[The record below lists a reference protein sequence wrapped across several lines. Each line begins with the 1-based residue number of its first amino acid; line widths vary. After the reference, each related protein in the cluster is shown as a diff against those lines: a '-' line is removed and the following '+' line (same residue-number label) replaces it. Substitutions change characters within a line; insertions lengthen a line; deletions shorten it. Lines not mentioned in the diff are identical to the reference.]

1 MAEENPTRIGSGYP
15 EIGPLYIKTT
25 EPRTDAEAPGFP
37 GALDIFGKLSLSS
50 QFKVALHLTN
60 GGTGDVLSRYLTNLK
75 LTDNL
80 QKNEYYNFYCAE
92 TTLPGASFDT
102 FEESG
107 SRQGVI
113 EKFPSKR
120 VYTPFT
126 MTFYV
131 DNDYRLIRLFEEW
144 MNYINPVYTSSG
156 LFPGSE
162 RGQGDA
168 KNSTDFYRLRYP
180 DSYRRIISVVKF
192 ERNFIKYRN
201 PYNTSNTSNNTS
213 SSSGQLGNVPSI
225 TYRMIDSFPTN
236 ITGMPVSY
244 EGSTILKTTVEFSYS
259 RYVIERNA
267 GTGPGD
273 FIGESLS

>member
-1 MAEENPTRIGSGYP
+1 MAGENPELRKSGYP

-25 EPRTDAEAPGFP
+25 EARTDGEARLP
-37 GALDIFGKLSLSS
+37 GALEIFGKLSLSS
-50 QFKVALHLTN
+50 QFKVALHLTS
-60 GGTGDVLSRYLTNLK
+60 GGTGDVLSSYLTRLG
-75 LTDNL
+75 LTN
-80 QKNEYYNFYCAE
+80 QAEKNEYYNFYCAE
-92 TTLPGASFDT
+92 TTLPGATFDT
-102 FEESG
+102 FDESG

-113 EKFPSKR
+113 EKFPLKR

-144 MNYINPVYTSSG
+144 MNYINPVYTNNG
-156 LFPGSE
+156 IFPGSE

-168 KNSTDFYRLRYP
+168 KNTTDFFRLRYP
-180 DSYRRIISVVKF
+180 DSYKRIISVVKF
-192 ERNFIKYRN
+192 ERNFIKYSN
-201 PYNTSNTSNNTS
+201 PYTNTLNETNRA
-213 SSSGQLGNVPSI
+213 GQLGNVPSI
-225 TYRMIDSFPTN
+225 TYRMIDAFPTN

-273 FIGESLS
+273 FIGETLS